1 MTPRE
6 WACFQCGSRF
16 ATDSNGDLV
25 EYALTEIRC
34 GGCLALLAI
43 LQESR
48 HLRALMVHRVLA
60 TYIEPSPPLTPAQI
74 LARLRPAPAVPDYAK
89 LAANDRDED

>member
-6 WACFQCGSRF
+6 WSCFQCGSRF
-16 ATDSNGDLV
+16 AVDSQGDLV
-25 EYALTEIRC
+25 EYALTERHC
-34 GGCLALLAI
+34 VGCDRFLAI

-48 HLRALMVHRVLA
+48 YRRSMLTHQVLA
-60 TYIEPSPPLTPAQI
+60 TYVEPLGTPAQI
-74 LARLRPAPAVPDYAK
+74 LARLRPDPAAPDYAK